1 MNVEQLYKDAL
12 EHERAGR
19 AADAERL
26 YRQVLA
32 INPEHS
38 GALNGIGVI
47 AMTAGHFKEA
57 AEILKIALRL
67 NPREASYHGNLG
79 MALANL
85 GDYPA
90 AMASYRQALAL
101 RPDYPEALNNFAAAH
116 LDLFQF
122 EEAIV
127 LLQKAV
133 KLRANFGEA
142 YNNLG
147 NALREKGRV
156 EQAIEAF
163 RQAAALR
170 PNTPKIIWNLAW
182 ALLLTGDFQ
191 QGLAAYESRWNIPE
205 IHMHRE
211 FKEPLW
217 DGSPLAGKHI
227 LLHEEQGLGDTIQFI
242 RYVPLVKARGGDVT
256 VGVQPA
262 LRRLL
267 TGQCG
272 IDRILT
278 AGGSIPAF
286 AVHAPFMS
294 LPRLMG
300 TTQYT
305 VPADMPYLRAEP
317 ALSAQWKARLANYPG
332 LKVGVVW
339 AGSAHHTRD
348 KTRSIRLEAFA
359 PLAQAK
365 NVTWISLQ
373 KGDQA
378 TQPRPPGLELL
389 DWTQELDDFADTAG
403 LIDNLDL
410 VIAVDTA
417 VAHLAGAMGKK
428 TWVLIPF
435 APDWRWMTRRNNTP
449 WYPTMRLFRQPR
461 PGDWKTAIEQ
471 IARELQSFK

>member
-1 MNVEQLYKDAL
+1 MNVEQFYKEGL

-32 INPEHS
+32 INPGHT
-38 GALNGIGVI
+38 GALNGIGVV
-47 AMTAGHFKEA
+47 AMTNGHFKEA
-57 AEILKIALRL
+57 ADLLKIAVQI
-67 NPREASYHGNLG
+67 NPRDASSHGNLG
-79 MALANL
+79 MAQANL

-90 AMASYRQALAL
+90 AMASYRQALKL
-101 RPDYPEALNNFAAAH
+101 KPDYPEAMNNLAAAH

-133 KLRANFGEA
+133 KLRPNFGEA
-142 YNNLG
+142 FNNLG

-156 EQAIEAF
+156 EQAIDAF

-170 PNTPKIIWNLAW
+170 PNVPKITWNLAW

-217 DGSPLAGKHI
+217 DGSPLVGKHI
-227 LLHEEQGLGDTIQFI
+227 LLHEEQGLGDTLQLI
-242 RYVPLVKARGGDVT
+242 RYVPLVKARGGVVT
-256 VGVQPA
+256 VGVQPP

-272 IDRILT
+272 IDNILV
-278 AGGSIPAF
+278 AGGSVPAF
-286 AVHAPFMS
+286 ATHAPFMS
-294 LPRLMG
+294 LPRLLG

-305 VPADMPYLRAEP
+305 VPAEVPYIRSEAP
-317 ALSAQWKARLANYPG
+317 LSTQWKARLAQYAG
-332 LKVGVVW
+332 LKVGLVW
-339 AGSAHHTRD
+339 AGSPHHTRD

-359 PLAQAK
+359 PLAKVK

-378 TQPRPPGLELL
+378 TQPRPAGLELL
-389 DWTQELDDFADTAG
+389 DWTQELNDFADTAA
-403 LIDNLDL
+403 LMDNLDL

-435 APDWRWMTRRNNTP
+435 APDWRWMIRRNNTP

-471 IARELQSFK
+471 IARELESVK